1 MRTIK
6 PGKVGYVVTTINYP
20 TEAMLT
26 LSELLSARFASSK
39 SNAISEDSEIFVVG
53 DKKTPSN
60 WNLPLTNY
68 LSIEAQGASGAKL
81 ALSTP
86 WNSYARK
93 MLGYLEAIKSE
104 CEWIKETDDDNVPRS
119 AFLGIPSRQV
129 SARTTNSTNSGW
141 INLYSGFTQR
151 RIWPRGLPLQ
161 VLNDLFLNPAVY
173 SENLT
178 SVSNV
183 VLYQALADGEPDVDA
198 LYRLTVEEES
208 NIKFDN
214 EHPVL
219 FPKNS
224 YSPFNSQ
231 ATSWHHTIFPLMYL
245 PITCSFRMTDIWRSF
260 IVQRIL
266 RDTEMNLVF
275 VGAEVFQN
283 RNPHNLLKDFE
294 EEIEGYL
301 GNEKL
306 RQILEDT
313 QLLGGPTNYRA
324 DLMSIYENLIVG
336 GLLKKSELLSLENW
350 LDDIHAAGW
359 RP

>member
-1 MRTIK
+1 MRTIR
-6 PGKVGYVVTTINYP
+6 PGKVGYVVTTINHP
-20 TEAMLT
+20 TQAMFQ
-26 LSELLSARFASSK
+26 LSELLSERFASST
-39 SNAISEDSEIFVVG
+39 SNSISHDSEIFVVG

-68 LSIEAQGASGAKL
+68 LSVDAQATSGSKL

-104 CEWIKETDDDNVPRS
+104 CEWIKETDDDNVPRHV
-119 AFLGIPSRQV
+119 FLEIPKRQV
-129 SARTTNSTNSGW
+129 SARTADSNNSGW
-141 INLYSGFTQR
+141 INLYSAFTSR

-173 SENLT
+173 TEDLT
-178 SVSNV
+178 SISNV

-208 NIKFDN
+208 KIKFDI

-219 FPKNS
+219 FPKNA

-231 ATSWHHTIFPLMYL
+231 ATSWHNSIFPLMYL

-266 RDTEMNLVF
+266 RDTELNLVF
-275 VGAEVFQN
+275 VGAEVFQD

-294 EEIEGYL
+294 DEIEGYL

-313 QLLGGPTNYRA
+313 ELLGGPMNYRA
-324 DLMSIYENLIVG
+324 DLMSVYKNLIDG
-336 GLLKKSELLSLENW
+336 GLLKNSELESLGNW
-350 LDDIHAAGW
+350 LDDVHAAGW
-359 RP
+359 RA